1 MAERLIVV
9 DKDRLDYDGLFDV
22 KEVHRVFQD
31 WASDKGYWLVE
42 KIHSE
47 TTRPEGKIIDLVLE
61 PFRKVSDYVKYIIK
75 IRVQFSNV
83 RDVVVERDN
92 KKVKV
97 QEGKVSV
104 VMTGIVETD
113 YEHRWETKPVWYTIR
128 VFMDKYV
135 LSPFI
140 SRSESEVKDDVTSLK
155 NNLKGFLNLS
165 KFW

>member
-9 DKDRLDYDGLFDV
+9 DKDRLEYDGLFDV
-22 KEVHRVFQD
+22 KDVHKVLQD

-47 TTRPEGKIIDLVLE
+47 TTRPEGKTIDLVLE
-61 PFRKVSDYVKYIIK
+61 PFKKVSDYIKLIVK

-83 RDVVVERDN
+83 KDVVVERDD

-97 QEGKVSV
+97 QEGKVSML
-104 VMTGIVETD
+104 MTGIIETD
-113 YEHRWETKPVWYTIR
+113 YEHKWETKPVWYTLR
-128 VFMDKYV
+128 VLLDKYV
-135 LSPFI
+135 LSPFM
-140 SRSESEVKDDVTSLK
+140 SAYEREVKNDCESLK
-155 NNLKGFLNLS
+155 NNVKGFLNLS

>member
-9 DKDRLDYDGLFDV
+9 DKDRLEYDGLFDI
-22 KEVHRVFQD
+22 KEVHKILQD
-31 WASDKGYWLVE
+31 WASDRGYWLVE

-61 PFRKVSDYVKYIIK
+61 PFRKVSDYVKYLVK

-83 RDVVVERDN
+83 KDVVVERDN

-104 VMTGIVETD
+104 VMTGILETD

-128 VFMDKYV
+128 VFMEKYV

-140 SRSESEVKDDVTSLK
+140 SRHESEIKDDVASLK